1 MLKGLEVRMVCID
14 SICQSAIWLF
24 RKWTFLSL
32 APSSELFGNRD
43 HAAYG

>member
-1 MLKGLEVRMVCID
+1 MLKGLEVRMVCIG
-14 SICQSAIWLF
+14 SICQSAFDSSGNEL
-24 RKWTFLSL
+24 FLSL